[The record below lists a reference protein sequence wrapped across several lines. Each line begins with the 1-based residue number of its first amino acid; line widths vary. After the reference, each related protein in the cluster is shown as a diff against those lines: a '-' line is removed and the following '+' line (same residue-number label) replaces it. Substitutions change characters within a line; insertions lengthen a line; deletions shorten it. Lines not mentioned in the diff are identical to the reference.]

1 MYTTDNA
8 GHIYGNVL
16 MKMWVWMAVRWY
28 YGQSETFIK
37 SRQVTISSFP
47 VEVQIM
53 DYVTIGNNTVRLLS
67 GPNDNRI
74 LQAVTKVRH
83 VMDC

>member
-8 GHIYGNVL
+8 GHIYRNVL
-16 MKMWVWMAVRWY
+16 MKMWVWMVVRWY

-47 VEVQIM
+47 VEIQI
-53 DYVTIGNNTVRLLS
+53 YGLC
-67 GPNDNRI
+67 DNRK
-74 LQAVTKVRH
+74 QYCPPFVGAK
-83 VMDC
+83 